1 MTIETNLQQSILL
14 EIEQALHQAITQHQA
29 GQLQLAKDLYLAILG
44 IDPNQPDAN
53 HNLGILLIQTGSPEA
68 ALPSFL
74 NALNARPEQ
83 RQYWISYIDALIQSG
98 RHDEAEQLLTL
109 ARQQGLE
116 GDDVEALAVQS
127 KPSPDIPAKTVIK
140 PKKTNSK
147 AAGNIK
153 KHPSIQQINTLAQLY
168 NKGKYTETLTLARQM
183 TERYPLDAYGW
194 KALGAV
200 YKQTGQNTEA
210 VIAMQRAVELLPSD
224 TESLN
229 NLANTLQH
237 MGHMEEAATLYQRVI
252 TSKPDNADA
261 YCNLGVTL
269 RQLGRLNEAEAS
281 YRSALKIKPGFA
293 EAYSNLG
300 NTLKDLGRL
309 VEAEDCYRQALKIK
323 PDYAAAHNN
332 LGATLKEF
340 NQLEDAILC
349 FRRALKINPVYA
361 EAHNNLGNALREIGQ
376 FDEAISSCRRALELK
391 PDYAEAHSNLGG
403 VLKELGQLDQSLESC
418 QRALA
423 INPGLAVAHNN
434 LGNTLQSQG
443 HAIQAQ
449 ASYHNAL
456 TLQPDYAMAR
466 YNLGYSQLSCGQ
478 LSDGWVNHE
487 FRTCINR
494 NRFPLTPYW
503 SGENLSNKSILI
515 WGEQGIGDEIMFA
528 SMYAEITRQA
538 ERCIIECAPKLLSLF
553 SRSFPDAQLI
563 PKSES
568 LLTDEKI
575 DYHCAAGSLAQW
587 LRPDLASFPC
597 QRTYLVPDQARVDYW
612 KLRLDQLGPEPKI
625 GFCWRSSMK
634 KGERDLHYTTL
645 DHWGPIFSTPGVH
658 FINLQYDECSA
669 ELNEARTQF
678 GVTLHEFT
686 EIDMYNDLDETA
698 ALIQALKLVISAPTA
713 VATISAALGI
723 DTWVMSYG
731 ATWEVHGTNHT
742 PWFPTMKYFNRPWDQ
757 AWNETIKQVSELL
770 PSVQ

>member
-1 MTIETNLQQSILL
+1 MNIKLNLQQSIQL

-29 GQLQLAKDLYLAILG
+29 GQLQLAKDLYLAILAL
-44 IDPNQPDAN
+44 DPNQPDAN
-53 HNLGILLIQTGSPEA
+53 HNLGVLLNQTGSPKT
-68 ALPSFL
+68 ALSCFL
-74 NALNARPEQ
+74 NALNAQPEQ
-83 RQYWISYIDALIQSG
+83 RQYWISYIDALIQTNNAK
-98 RHDEAEQLLTL
+98 EAEQIL
-109 ARQQGLE
+109 ALAIQQGLE
-116 GDDVEALAVQS
+116 GEDVEKLALQL
-127 KPSPDIPAKTVIK
+127 KTTNDIPTTTVAKPQK
-140 PKKTNSK
+140 ANSK
-147 AAGNIK
+147 AAKNIK
-153 KHPSIQQINTLAQLY
+153 KHPGIQEINALALLFS
-168 NKGKYTETLTLARQM
+168 KGQYTEALTQSRQM
-183 TERYPLDAYGW
+183 TERYPLEAYGW

-200 YKQTGQNTEA
+200 YKQIGQNTEA

-229 NLANTLQH
+229 NLANTLQL
-237 MGHMEEAATLYQRVI
+237 MGRMAEAATLYQRVI
-252 TSKPDNADA
+252 VSKPDNADA
-261 YCNLGVTL
+261 YCNLGVTF
-269 RQLGRLNEAEAS
+269 RHLGRLNDAEAS
-281 YRSALKIKPGFA
+281 YRSALKIKPAFA

-309 VEAEDCYRQALKIK
+309 VEAEACYRQAIKLK

-332 LGATLKEF
+332 LGATLKEL
-340 NQLEDAILC
+340 NQLDDAVLC
-349 FRRALKINPVYA
+349 FRCALNINPTYA
-361 EAHNNLGNALREIGQ
+361 EAHNNLGNALRELGH
-376 FDEAISSCRRALELK
+376 FDEAISSCHHALELK
-391 PDYAEAHSNLGG
+391 PDYADAHSNLGG
-403 VLKELGQLDQSLESC
+403 VLKELGQLDQSIESC

-423 INPGLAVAHNN
+423 INPNLAVAHNN

-443 HAIQAQ
+443 HAIKAQ
-449 ASYHNAL
+449 VCYNNAL
-456 TLQPDYAMAR
+456 TLQPDYTMAR

-478 LSDGWVNHE
+478 LQDGWANHE

-503 SGENLSNKSILI
+503 SGEKLSQKSILI

-587 LRPDLASFPC
+587 LRPDLASFPY
-597 QRTYLVPDQARVDYW
+597 QRTYLVPDQTRVDYW
-612 KLRLDQLGPEPKI
+612 KLRLDQLGSEPKI

-634 KGERDLHYTTL
+634 KGERNLHYTTL
-645 DHWGPIFSTPGVH
+645 EQWGPIFSTPGVH

-669 ELNEARTQF
+669 ELNEARAQF
-678 GVTLHEFT
+678 GIPLHEFR

-698 ALIQALKLVISAPTA
+698 ALIQALNLVISAPTA

-723 DTWVMSYG
+723 DTCVMSYG
-731 ATWEVHGTNHT
+731 ATWEVHGTDHT
-742 PWFPTMKYFNRPWDQ
+742 PWFPTMKYFNRPWNQ
-757 AWNETIKQVSELL
+757 AWSETIQQVSELL
-770 PSVQ
+770 PSLQ